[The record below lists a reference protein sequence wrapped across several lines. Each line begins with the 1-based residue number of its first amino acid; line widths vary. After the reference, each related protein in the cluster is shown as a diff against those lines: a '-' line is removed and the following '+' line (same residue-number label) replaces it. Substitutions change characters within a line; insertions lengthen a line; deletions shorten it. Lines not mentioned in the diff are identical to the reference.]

1 MHVNSELNDVLGNFV
16 HRTLTFINKNFE
28 SKIPYPGELDQKDQN
43 FQHEISNAPDYIA
56 SSFDKFQLKA
66 ALAATIEL
74 ARRGN
79 QYLSEREPWHLIKTD
94 KQKTA
99 TTLFL
104 ASQLVLSLGIL
115 ISPFL
120 PETAERIREGLN
132 VKSIQWSDAGK
143 LTLPSGHAIKLS
155 EPLFQ
160 KISTGTIQKL

>member
-1 MHVNSELNDVLGNFV
+1 
-16 HRTLTFINKNFE
+16 
-28 SKIPYPGELDQKDQN
+28 
-43 FQHEISNAPDYIA
+43 
-56 SSFDKFQLKA
+56 
-66 ALAATIEL
+66 
-74 ARRGN
+74 
-79 QYLSEREPWHLIKTD
+79 WHLIKTD

-120 PETAERIREGLN
+120 PETAERIRERLN

-143 LTLPSGHAIKLS
+143 LTLQSGHAICRS